1 MMMKIK
7 TLVLGAS
14 LNPGKYSNKAVLS
27 LVNNGFE
34 VEAIGNKTGRIYGVN
49 ILKSVQEVPDKI
61 DTISLYLNAKNQ
73 ENYIADLLKL
83 KPRRIIFNPGTE
95 NIKFAKLAESKGVE
109 IIEGCTLVM
118 LSLKQY

>member
-1 MMMKIK
+1 MKIK

-49 ILKSVQEVPDKI
+49 ILKSVQEVPDK
-61 DTISLYLNAKNQ
+61 
-73 ENYIADLLKL
+73 
-83 KPRRIIFNPGTE
+83 
-95 NIKFAKLAESKGVE
+95 
-109 IIEGCTLVM
+109 
-118 LSLKQY
+118 